1 MALFDTIRAGAAGAG
16 GTHEVERSLRFNASD
31 DTRLTV
37 SNSSDGDRKKWTWSG
52 WVKFAH
58 EQISDGSQNL
68 FSFTVSG
75 SNREAFYY
83 GTNEQLTYQLRIG
96 NSTKCLVNTNYKLRD
111 FTAWYHIVLR
121 IDTANSTSANRLRMY
136 VNGQE
141 MDLYTY
147 TTMAQNSNTFIN
159 STTTHYI
166 GDSAFGGT
174 NFDGYMAE
182 INFIDGQSLGPESF
196 AEEDSKTGQW
206 NPILYTGSY
215 GSNGFYLKFDD
226 NSNTTSSTLG
236 KDSSGNGN
244 NVSPSGFSVSAWP
257 DNDSVVDTPTNNFAT
272 LNYLDRHSNVN
283 TANGNLETA
292 STTGGSHFPIFTAMS
307 MRGGKYYLEYKCLNN
322 DNGMTVS
329 IMNIEHDGGSLNTD
343 STAGNNTSAVN
354 KVGFELLVG
363 SGRIRHNT
371 FLSSPGAYGS
381 GLAVNKAETG
391 MCAVDLDNGKIW
403 WGKEGTWFD
412 SGDPAAGSNAA
423 FTTIDTDITWAFCFH
438 VLNNNNLALNWGQHG
453 FTYTPPTNFGR
464 LCTADL
470 AEPEIKNPTKHHET
484 ILYSA
489 DNGSHT
495 AKTISGLSFSPD
507 LVWCKNRSRAN
518 RHALFD
524 TVRGVTERIRTDGT
538 DAEVADADT
547 LTSFNSDGFSIG
559 ADTGEYGV
567 NANDGSN
574 FASWNWNG
582 GDSTVTNTAGSLSA
596 QVRANQTCG
605 FSIITFNYGSGA
617 QTLGHGL
624 GKPPQWIMGKTRD
637 NSTGWVIFHNKTG
650 ANKWFNYNTS
660 AASSGNAVWANSMPT
675 STLINLGTGMG
686 SQGDAVFYAWSEI
699 VGFSAFGQ
707 YIGNGSSNGPYVHT
721 GFQPAWVM
729 YKNVSQNGGQW
740 FIRDNKRETGNPHNT
755 TSAAES
761 NAGETES
768 SLVDIDFL
776 SNGLKWRETNE
787 GSNNNGIQYIFM
799 AFAKH
804 PVKYSRAV

>member
-37 SNSSDGDRKKWTWSG
+37 SNSSDGDRQKWTWSG

-58 EQISDGSQNL
+58 EQINDGSQNL
-68 FSFTVSG
+68 FSFAVTG

-96 NSTKCLVNTNYKLRD
+96 NSTKCLVNTVYKLRD
-111 FTAWYHIVLR
+111 FTAWYHVVLR

-141 MDLYTY
+141 MELFTF
-147 TTMAQNSNTFIN
+147 TTMSQSSNTFIN
-159 STTTHYI
+159 STNNYFI
-166 GDSAFGGT
+166 GDSGTGGT
-174 NFDGYMAE
+174 NLDGYMAE

-196 AEEDSKTGQW
+196 AEEDSETGQW

-215 GSNGFYLKFDD
+215 GSNGFYLKFAD

-244 NVSPSGFSVSAWP
+244 NVSPSGFSVAAWP

-272 LNYLDRHSNVN
+272 LNILDRNSNVN
-283 TANGNLETA
+283 TANSNLETA
-292 STTGGSHFPIFTAMS
+292 STTGGNHFPIFTSMS

-329 IMNIEHDGGSLNTD
+329 IMNIEHDGGSLATD
-343 STAGNNTSAVN
+343 STAGNNASAVN

-381 GLAVNKAETG
+381 ALAVNEAETG

-403 WGKEGTWFD
+403 WGKEGTFFD
-412 SGDPAAGSNAA
+412 SGDPANGTNAA
-423 FTTIDTDITWAFCFH
+423 FTTIDTDTTWSFCFH

-453 FTYTPPTNFGR
+453 YSFTPPTGFGR

-470 AEPEIKNPTKHHET
+470 AEPEIKNPTAHHET
-484 ILYSA
+484 ILYTGTGNTTQA
-489 DNGSHT
+489 VT
-495 AKTISGLSFSPD
+495 GLEFSPD
-507 LVWCKNRSRAN
+507 LCWIKNRSAATDHYLVN
-518 RHALFD
+518 S
-524 TVRGVTERIRTDGT
+524 VRGAGKHVRTST
-538 DAEVADADT
+538 TSAEANTTNRFVSLDA
-547 LTSFNSDGFSIG
+547 NGFTVQHSG
-559 ADTGEYGV
+559 GGNGFT
-567 NANDGSN
+567 NGSGQN
-574 FASWNWNG
+574 YAAWNWNG
-582 GDSTVTNTAGSLSA
+582 GSSTVTNNSGSLLA
-596 QVRANQTCG
+596 QVKANQTCG
-605 FSIITFNYGSGA
+605 FSIITFDYGSGS

-637 NSTGWVIFHNKTG
+637 NSTAWVIFHKSTG

-660 AASSGNAVWANSMPT
+660 PANSGNAVWDNAMPT

-686 SQGDAVFYAWSEI
+686 NQGEAIFFAWSEI

-707 YIGNGSSNGPYVHT
+707 YIGNGSTNGPYVHT
-721 GFQPAWVM
+721 GFRPAWLM
-729 YKNVSQNGGQW
+729 YKNVSQNGGEW
-740 FIRDNKRETGNPHNT
+740 FIRDNKRETGNPNNT
-755 TSAAES
+755 TLKAQSSAS
-761 NAGETES
+761 ETES
-768 SLVDIDFL
+768 SLVDTDFL
-776 SNGLKWRETNE
+776 SNGFKLRETNE
-787 GSNNNGIQYIFM
+787 GTNNNGIQYIFM
-799 AFAKH
+799 AFAQH
-804 PVKYSRAV
+804 PVKYTRAV